1 MAVTKTHQFLPDV
14 FQTETNKKF
23 LNATVDQL
31 VNEPQLKQVNGYI
44 GRKLAPSTRPQIVIL
59 LKVPVVDKIIN
70 LSPVW
75 LLKIKSPIKPVL
87 LQLTQIL
94 LTR

>member
-44 GRKLAPSTRPQIVIL
+44 GRKLAPSYKATDSYIAESTSGRQDYQLEPSVVI
-59 LKVPVVDKIIN
+59 KDQVTNQTSFATTYTDTVN
-70 LSPVW
+70 
-75 LLKIKSPIKPVL
+75 
-87 LQLTQIL
+87 
-94 LTR
+94 